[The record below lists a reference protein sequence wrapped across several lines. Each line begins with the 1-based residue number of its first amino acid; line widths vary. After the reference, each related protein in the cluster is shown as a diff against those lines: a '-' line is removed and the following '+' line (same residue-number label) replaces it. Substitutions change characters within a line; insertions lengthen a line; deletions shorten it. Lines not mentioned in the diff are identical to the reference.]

1 MRGVAL
7 FNQRR
12 FFECHEVWEELWKPS
27 TGEMRRLYQGLIQ
40 AAAALHH
47 ASRGNRA
54 GALSVW
60 SKAKVKLELS
70 PSQHRGL
77 SIVELCVDLKNY
89 FESERLDDP
98 PRLKPARL
106 RNDS

>member
-1 MRGVAL
+1 MRGVEL

-12 FFECHEVWEELWKPS
+12 FFECHEVWEEVWKPS
-27 TGEMRRLYQGLIQ
+27 AGETRRLYQGLIQ

-60 SKAKVKLELS
+60 SKAKAKLELS
-70 PSQHRGL
+70 PDLHRSL
-77 SIVELCVDLKNY
+77 SIAQLRDDLKDY
-89 FESERLDDP
+89 FNSEPFAAP
-98 PRLKPARL
+98 PRLKPAKTTK
-106 RNDS
+106 

>member
-1 MRGVAL
+1 MRGVEL

-12 FFECHEVWEELWKPS
+12 FFECHEVWEQIWKPS
-27 TGEMRRLYQGLIQ
+27 TGETRRLYQGLIQ

-60 SKAKVKLELS
+60 SKAKAKLELS

-77 SIVELCVDLKNY
+77 SIAELGADLKDY
-89 FESERLDDP
+89 FKSEPFIAP
-98 PRLKPARL
+98 PRLKPVRAAK
-106 RNDS
+106 

>member
-1 MRGVAL
+1 MRGVEL

-12 FFECHEVWEELWKPS
+12 FFECHEVWEEVWKPS
-27 TGEMRRLYQGLIQ
+27 EGETRRLYQGLIQ

-47 ASRGNRA
+47 AGRGNRA
-54 GALSVW
+54 GALSLW

-77 SIVELCVDLKNY
+77 SIADLRADLKNY
-89 FESERLDDP
+89 FKSERFVAP
-98 PRLKPARL
+98 PRLKPVNAAK
-106 RNDS
+106 

>member
-1 MRGVAL
+1 MRGVEL

-27 TGEMRRLYQGLIQ
+27 MGETRRLYQGLIQ

-60 SKAKVKLELS
+60 SKAEAKLELS
-70 PSQHRGL
+70 PGQHRGL
-77 SIVELCVDLKNY
+77 SIVELCADLKNY
-89 FESERLDDP
+89 FKSEQFDAP
-98 PRLKPARL
+98 PRLKPAK
-106 RNDS
+106 

>member
-1 MRGVAL
+1 MRGVEL

-12 FFECHEVWEELWKPS
+12 FFECHEVWEEIWKPS
-27 TGEMRRLYQGLIQ
+27 EGEMRRLYQGLIQ

-47 ASRGNRA
+47 AGRGNRA

-70 PSQHRGL
+70 PGRHRGL
-77 SIVELCVDLKNY
+77 SIAGLRADLKHY
-89 FESERLDDP
+89 FQSEPFGSP
-98 PRLKPARL
+98 PRLKPVKAAR
-106 RNDS
+106 